1 MRLGKIHEYDRDCSL
16 IEDAEVNEN
25 SKLLRLDLGCGN
37 NKKPGFIG
45 IDKSTKSSA
54 DWIVDLNCSVW
65 AIIEARLADTDTW
78 LPPPPDDSLIKDSSV
93 LEIYSSHFIEHVED
107 LVNFMSEVHRVLVP
121 GGLATF
127 YAPYYSSIRAWQDPT
142 HRREIS
148 ENTFLYFSK
157 KWMELNKLTHYNINV
172 DFDTMSTK
180 FLYGQEWRT
189 KSDEAKEWARRHYFN
204 VVDDIEIV
212 MKAIK

>member
-1 MRLGKIHEYDRDCSL
+1 MGLGKLQDYDKDCSL
-16 IEDAEVNEN
+16 IEDEKCSEN
-25 SKLLRLDLGCGN
+25 VLRLDLGCGKS
-37 NKKPGFIG
+37 KKEGFIG
-45 IDKSTKSSA
+45 VDISHDTDA
-54 DWIVDLNCSVW
+54 DIIIDLNLYPWIPDTFNGSFPP
-65 AIIEARLADTDTW
+65 AEIQQNIEI
-78 LPPPPDDSLIKDSSV
+78 PDSSV
-93 LEIYSSHFIEHVED
+93 FEIHCSHFIEHVVD
-107 LVNFMSEVHRVLVP
+107 LVAFMAEIHRILIP
-121 GGLATF
+121 GGIITF
-127 YAPYYSSIRAWQDPT
+127 YAPYYTSIRAWQDPT